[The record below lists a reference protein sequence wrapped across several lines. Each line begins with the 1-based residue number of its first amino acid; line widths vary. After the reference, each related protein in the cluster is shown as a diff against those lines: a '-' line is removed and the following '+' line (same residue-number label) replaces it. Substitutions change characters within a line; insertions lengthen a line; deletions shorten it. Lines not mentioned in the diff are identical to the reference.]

1 MAVLLWLL
9 MKHRTTIM
17 LPPELKRRAA
27 KRAKERGVSFGE
39 LVRES
44 LTAILTDAP
53 VAADSLLADSA
64 VFGGQTPRDLAA
76 EHDRYLYGADA

>member
-1 MAVLLWLL
+1 MAVLLWLS

-17 LPPELKRRAA
+17 LPPELKRRAI

-44 LTAILTDAP
+44 LSVILTGAP
-53 VAADSLLADSA
+53 DTEDSLLADRA
-64 VFGGQTPRDLAA
+64 VYRGKTPRDLAA